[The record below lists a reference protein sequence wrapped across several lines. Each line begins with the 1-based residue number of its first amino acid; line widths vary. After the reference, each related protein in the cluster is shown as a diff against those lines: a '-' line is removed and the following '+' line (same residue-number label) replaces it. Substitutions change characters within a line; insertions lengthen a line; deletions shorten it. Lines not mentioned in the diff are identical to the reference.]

1 MGNGEPKEDII
12 REVKDDVKHLEWE
25 IWHKQQD
32 IEWLEWEIGRKQQE
46 LKEKKEWIE
55 QALAKIQGNGDER

>member
-1 MGNGEPKEDII
+1 MGNVESKEDIF

-32 IEWLEWEIGRKQQE
+32 IEWLEWEIGRKQKE
-46 LKEKKEWIE
+46 LKEKKEWLE
-55 QALAKIQGNGDER
+55 QALGKIQGNGDER